1 MNDVALAIA
10 WCGLSFVLVYGF
22 NWAYLQGYVPLR
34 LVVLVNLAGVSLMLM
49 AACLIARHCL
59 GKRPAQAL
67 GLRRE
72 GLLGSFLW
80 PGVITTP
87 LAISTLAGAYVS
99 PELIAGLGSSEW
111 LLHVSPRPYV
121 PLVALLTWSLS
132 GISYFML
139 FQAFLYEIL
148 AERPRRCVLPAI
160 WVLSCLL
167 YNAPLMTGSWKL
179 DDMLI
184 LGVLFPLVY
193 ARTRCS
199 VGLIVT
205 YVLVYEAPIKWAF
218 WFSGGWLAFWALL
231 YARAIWCLSCTGAV
245 IYLWRRGR
253 LREPIGWS
261 GGGVEGQ
268 DRPEGPERG
277 LRQGGRCA
285 LHLLWPG

>member
-1 MNDVALAIA
+1 MSDVALAAA
-10 WCGLSFVLVYGF
+10 WCGLSYVLVYGF
-22 NWAYLQGYVPLR
+22 NWACLQGYVPLR
-34 LVVLVNLAGVSLMLM
+34 LVIPINLVGVGLMSM
-49 AACLIARHCL
+49 AACLIARYCL
-59 GKRPAQAL
+59 GKRPTQAL

-80 PGVITTP
+80 PGMITAP
-87 LAISTLAGAYVS
+87 LAISMLAGAYAF

-121 PLVALLTWSLS
+121 PLVALLTWSLF
-132 GISYFML
+132 GVSYFVL

-148 AERPRRCVLPAI
+148 AERPRRYVLPTI

-218 WFSGGWLAFWALL
+218 WLSGGWPAFWTLL
-231 YARAIWCLSCTGAV
+231 YARAIWCVSCTGAV
-245 IYLWRRGR
+245 IYLWRGGR
-253 LREPIGWS
+253 LP
-261 GGGVEGQ
+261 
-268 DRPEGPERG
+268 
-277 LRQGGRCA
+277 
-285 LHLLWPG
+285 